1 MARGTLSEN
10 ERQCLDGSAKSQS
23 DRLQE
28 TEKTLSGD
36 CKSNGLRVRFLD
48 EEGKTERTVSA
59 DEVDYSVS
67 KVKKIHILKNRSSS
81 ETSILLRNPSLMKRH
96 SSAERRFSDGHTD
109 NLNNNSMSENLN
121 GRISILKNS
130 GLEKTETETEQ
141 TKDANG
147 LSFKKNCNVYSVN
160 QAKTLTPE
168 RKKSIPLTMPRL
180 IGHKMQENGQ
190 CRSFLPAEVCLA
202 DGASGKD
209 FTSRAIGRLSR
220 GLGKLLRRTN
230 SVRISDPDPVYK
242 VAYLGNVLTGWAR
255 GESCIE
261 KPLSTLWRN
270 YQQSTKPDVVMKLSV
285 TNSGLKGFTKEH
297 GLTEYWSH
305 RITYCAS
312 PPHYPKLF
320 CWVYRH
326 EGKKLKHELRC
337 HAVLCTKESI
347 SKKITEELQIKLKQA
362 LVEFKKDR
370 ISKQNAR
377 LSLANSVYD
386 NPSMPRRKIL
396 LSVGATN
403 YRPPLERSKSAP
415 KLGAIEEL
423 CSEEDEEE
431 AEMNSKQNI
440 ESWTTNTIHRNMR
453 VDEFYT
459 THTLDRRRPEM
470 KSPRK
475 LSCPEGVMGRTRT
488 DSEGSSETVS
498 DKLIDLLVEESKK
511 VKIERSDNETSHIDE
526 NLEPRLHTLESIA
539 ESNELTENAR
549 NSDSKNLQVLP
560 QSNFLVTDSDDGSVS
575 SGCETASTV
584 TSDTEPSSLP
594 SNFPQEEIQKE
605 HPENEDDIAVFDN
618 IQRFERSPLRASN
631 RSCSNSIHIIN
642 TDINTNSN
650 ASPEEVNH
658 VPIGEKN
665 TFRRRSTYPPLGVDS
680 NILNFEGSFEPLMDL
695 TDVDSL
701 TSSTETEV
709 FKGTGD
715 NDSAC
720 SDESGY
726 SELLDNGK
734 ESIIG
739 NTIMV

>member
-1 MARGTLSEN
+1 M
-10 ERQCLDGSAKSQS
+10 
-23 DRLQE
+23 
-28 TEKTLSGD
+28 
-36 CKSNGLRVRFLD
+36 
-48 EEGKTERTVSA
+48 
-59 DEVDYSVS
+59 
-67 KVKKIHILKNRSSS
+67 
-81 ETSILLRNPSLMKRH
+81 SL
-96 SSAERRFSDGHTD
+96 F
-109 NLNNNSMSENLN
+109 
-121 GRISILKNS
+121 
-130 GLEKTETETEQ
+130 
-141 TKDANG
+141 
-147 LSFKKNCNVYSVN
+147 
-160 QAKTLTPE
+160 P
-168 RKKSIPLTMPRL
+168 
-180 IGHKMQENGQ
+180 
-190 CRSFLPAEVCLA
+190 
-202 DGASGKD
+202 
-209 FTSRAIGRLSR
+209 
-220 GLGKLLRRTN
+220 
-230 SVRISDPDPVYK
+230 
-242 VAYLGNVLTGWAR
+242 

-261 KPLSTLWRN
+261 KPLATLWRN

-305 RITYCAS
+305 RVTYCAS

-377 LSLANSVYD
+377 LSLANSIYD

-396 LSVGATN
+396 LSVGAMN

-415 KLGAIEEL
+415 KLGAIEEM

-431 AEMNSKQNI
+431 AEMNATQCNN
-440 ESWTTNTIHRNMR
+440 WTSDNLKENLDTFFNS
-453 VDEFYT
+453 
-459 THTLDRRRPEM
+459 HTLDRRRPEM

-475 LSCPEGVMGRTRT
+475 MSCPEGVMSRTRT
-488 DSEGSSETVS
+488 DSDSSHEPVS
-498 DKLIDLLVEESKK
+498 DELIDLLVQESEE
-511 VKIERSDNETSHIDE
+511 RRTQNETSHIETE
-526 NLEPRLHTLESIA
+526 NVESRLQTLEAIA
-539 ESNELTENAR
+539 ESNEMKAE
-549 NSDSKNLQVLP
+549 SDGESKLQLLP

-584 TSDTEPSSLP
+584 TSSDTEPSSLP

-605 HPENEDDIAVFDN
+605 HNSESEEESIPVFDDFA
-618 IQRFERSPLRASN
+618 RAGRGSMRSYSNGLSNEGDCPSMTAS
-631 RSCSNSIHIIN
+631 
-642 TDINTNSN
+642 
-650 ASPEEVNH
+650 EEVNH

-665 TFRRRSTYPPLGVDS
+665 TFRRRSTYPPLRVDS
-680 NILNFEGSFEPLMDL
+680 ILNGFDAKFEPLLDNL

-701 TSSTETEV
+701 NSSMDTEV
-709 FKGTGD
+709 FKNAGD

-734 ESIIG
+734 DSIIG

>member
-1 MARGTLSEN
+1 MYVCVSLLSLLM
-10 ERQCLDGSAKSQS
+10 CYLF
-23 DRLQE
+23 
-28 TEKTLSGD
+28 
-36 CKSNGLRVRFLD
+36 V
-48 EEGKTERTVSA
+48 VS
-59 DEVDYSVS
+59 
-67 KVKKIHILKNRSSS
+67 
-81 ETSILLRNPSLMKRH
+81 
-96 SSAERRFSDGHTD
+96 
-109 NLNNNSMSENLN
+109 
-121 GRISILKNS
+121 
-130 GLEKTETETEQ
+130 
-141 TKDANG
+141 
-147 LSFKKNCNVYSVN
+147 
-160 QAKTLTPE
+160 
-168 RKKSIPLTMPRL
+168 
-180 IGHKMQENGQ
+180 
-190 CRSFLPAEVCLA
+190 
-202 DGASGKD
+202 
-209 FTSRAIGRLSR
+209 
-220 GLGKLLRRTN
+220 
-230 SVRISDPDPVYK
+230 
-242 VAYLGNVLTGWAR
+242 

-261 KPLSTLWRN
+261 KPLATLWRN

-337 HAVLCTKESI
+337 HAVLCTKESV

-396 LSVGATN
+396 LSVGAMN

-431 AEMNSKQNI
+431 AEMNAKKECQF
-440 ESWTTNTIHRNMR
+440 TTGL
-453 VDEFYT
+453 T
-459 THTLDRRRPEM
+459 TSQSLDRRRPET

-475 LSCPEGVMGRTRT
+475 LSCPEGVMDRSRLDVDESKGQSTN
-488 DSEGSSETVS
+488 D
-498 DKLIDLLVEESKK
+498 LIDLLVKESKLKNETEFHIETSQNSEKEESRLMTLQS
-511 VKIERSDNETSHIDE
+511 IEETI
-526 NLEPRLHTLESIA
+526 
-539 ESNELTENAR
+539 ELGDAAMCEGR
-549 NSDSKNLQVLP
+549 KNLILA
-560 QSNFLVTDSDDGSVS
+560 QSNYLVTDSDDGSVS

-584 TSDTEPSSLP
+584 TSSDAEPSSLP
-594 SNFPQEEIQKE
+594 SHFPQDEHKETDSDEERV
-605 HPENEDDIAVFDN
+605 PV
-618 IQRFERSPLRASN
+618 FERVRNFESASMRN
-631 RSCSNSIHIIN
+631 RGYTNSIDAIN
-642 TDINTNSN
+642 NTSDG
-650 ASPEEVNH
+650 SSTVTSDEVIQ
-658 VPIGEKN
+658 VPIGERN
-665 TFRRRSTYPPLGVDS
+665 AFRRRSTYPPLRPGPG
-680 NILNFEGSFEPLMDL
+680 ILDNFEGKFDTLIDNL

-701 TSSTETEV
+701 NSSTETEV
-709 FKGTGD
+709 FKNTGD

-726 SELLDNGK
+726 SELLDGK

>member
-1 MARGTLSEN
+1 MALGSLSEN
-10 ERQCLDGSAKSQS
+10 ERQCLEAGAKNQS
-23 DRLQE
+23 DRLQDS
-28 TEKTLSGD
+28 EKTLSD

-48 EEGKTERTVSA
+48 EEGKTERMVSA
-59 DEVDYSVS
+59 DEVDCAVTR
-67 KVKKIHILKNRSSS
+67 VKKIHILKNRSSS
-81 ETSILLRNPSLMKRH
+81 ETSLMLRNPSLLKRR
-96 SSAERRFSDGHTD
+96 SSSERRFSDGHSD
-109 NLNNNSMSENLN
+109 NYNNNNNLNENLN
-121 GRISILKNS
+121 GII
-130 GLEKTETETEQ
+130 KTTDFDKYDKTDDADQ
-141 TKDANG
+141 TKDVNG
-147 LSFKKNCNVYSVN
+147 QNFKKNCNVYSVN

-168 RKKSIPLTMPRL
+168 KKKSLPLTMPRL
-180 IGHKMQENGQ
+180 IAHKIQENGQ
-190 CRSFLPAEVCLA
+190 TKSILPAEVCLA
-202 DGASGKD
+202 DSASGKD
-209 FTSRAIGRLSR
+209 FTARAIGRLSR
-220 GLGKLLRRTN
+220 GIGKLLRRTN
-230 SVRISDPDPVYK
+230 SVRISDPDPIYK

-255 GESCIE
+255 GESCVE
-261 KPLSTLWRN
+261 KPLATLWRN

-347 SKKITEELQIKLKQA
+347 SKKITEELQVKLKQA

-377 LSLANSVYD
+377 LSLANSVYE
-386 NPSMPRRKIL
+386 NPSMPRRKIM
-396 LSVGATN
+396 LSVGAMN

-431 AEMNSKQNI
+431 AEMNAKQDG
-440 ESWTTNTIHRNMR
+440 ESWTRTSM
-453 VDEFYT
+453 DEFYGSQ
-459 THTLDRRRPEM
+459 TLDRRRIDL

-475 LSCPEGVMGRTRT
+475 TSCPEGVINRTLS
-488 DSEGSSETVS
+488 DSGAGSVTVS
-498 DKLIDLLVEESKK
+498 DEFLDLLLKESQKNTRIDDTTHNDVEK
-511 VKIERSDNETSHIDE
+511 ETRL
-526 NLEPRLHTLESIA
+526 LEAIV
-539 ESNELTENAR
+539 ESNEL
-549 NSDSKNLQVLP
+549 SDAVAVERDCKALL
-560 QSNFLVTDSDDGSVS
+560 QSNYLVTDSDDGSVS

-584 TSDTEPSSLP
+584 TDTEPSSLP
-594 SNFPQEEIQKE
+594 SIPQEYKE
-605 HPENEDDIAVFDN
+605 NADSTVSYMDAA
-618 IQRFERSPLRASN
+618 FEHSDTRDSN
-631 RSCSNSIHIIN
+631 RSYDSIHIIN
-642 TDINTNSN
+642 NAEANVTD
-650 ASPEEVNH
+650 EVNH

-665 TFRRRSTYPPLGVDS
+665 TFRRRSTYPPLGADS
-680 NILNFEGSFEPLMDL
+680 NILTEFEGKFDSLIDNL
-695 TDVDSL
+695 TDVDCL
-701 TSSTETEV
+701 NSSTETEA
-709 FKGTGD
+709 FKNTGD

-726 SELLDNGK
+726 SELLDGK